1 MLLTQGW
8 LALQE
13 IVSPR
18 RAAIALLLS
27 APSHAEPFVV
37 HPDARG
43 VQTIEVRLDSYS
55 YTPDHL
61 VVKAGKPVVL
71 ILRNTA
77 FLAPHNLVLA
87 DPGAGSHLRQ
97 EVAAGETT
105 RVAFT
110 PGTRGVFTFY
120 CDKKLFFLPS
130 HREQGMEGKLEV
142 R

>member
-1 MLLTQGW
+1 
-8 LALQE
+8 LQK
-13 IVSPR
+13 IISLR
-18 RAAIALLLS
+18 RATIALLLS

-77 FLAPHNLVLA
+77 SIAPHNLVLA
-87 DPGAGSHLRQ
+87 DPQAGFRVRQ
-97 EVAAGETT
+97 EVAAGDSA
-105 RVAFT
+105 RVVFT
-110 PGTRGVFTFY
+110 PRKKGVFTFY
-120 CDKKLFFLPS
+120 CDKKLLFLPS
-130 HREQGMEGKLEV
+130 HREQGMEGRLEV